1 MKKIQQLS
9 FALLCIALPFTT
21 NAGQFDQLLDSASS
35 QAPTTTTDSQAA
47 TTVSALDMIPLLTS
61 SLGVD
66 KTQAEGGLGSLFAYA
81 KEQLSSDESSQ
92 LSSVLPGLDSLIG
105 MAPKAE
111 ATSEQQSGIGGL
123 LSTAAQYNDSL
134 KGIDQLN
141 QQFQALGLKPEMI
154 SQFANTAMQYLN
166 SPQGQQAGALLKQG
180 LGALL

>member
-9 FALLCIALPFTT
+9 FALLCIALPFSA
-21 NAGQFDQLLDSASS
+21 NAGPFDQLLDSASS
-35 QAPTTTTDSQAA
+35 QAPTTTADSQTA

-61 SLGVD
+61 SLGVN
-66 KTQAEGGLGSLFAYA
+66 KNQAEGGLGSLFAYA

-92 LSSVLPGLDSLIG
+92 LSSALPGLDSLVG
-105 MAPKAE
+105 MTPKIE

-154 SQFANTAMQYLN
+154 GQFANTAMQYLN